1 MSPPL
6 SLRILGVVVCLLG
19 CGKGD
24 KSRPQGGSAQGSSAA
39 AEEPWSTI
47 KLTHDAVIVQSG
59 HRVSVIDA
67 TGHVLVRPQVADPE
81 VLRDAVIG
89 HGVLVW
95 ADGPNRDQLRVI
107 DLASGKERWR
117 AALGGHAEFE
127 VQLGDRQLAVLH
139 EHGAD
144 LFQQADGTRTYH
156 RTGAG
161 YAAASYSSA
170 THLLVDKLGHIEAV
184 DDATGALRWTSK
196 IDVSEDRTPKMWF
209 RDATVV
215 VYEGGRD
222 FRHGEWWY
230 DDGGFIELD
239 LSSGKEVAS
248 GSLTD
253 TAPGKFPIP
262 IGRVLSG
269 GALVASG
276 EKVEKRT
283 VYRLDTVG
291 RILWRSTDWF
301 ADAAYSTAPD
311 FVQVE
316 GPVGAA
322 VLHSVRK
329 PETVLVGFDAE
340 TGHIGFHRP
349 LGEHARFI
357 GPLGDCTLLIDLDH
371 ERKLECIGAS
381 GTVQWARPVIGPN
394 AMAWRPGG
402 HVLLADASPAVLTYF
417 DSHGALLWQT
427 ELPGTEVQ
435 GKVLLAP
442 PGTSGVRTDA
452 WQVSQTYVVLADQR
466 SVHILDLATG
476 KLAEVVP

>member
-1 MSPPL
+1 MSVPA
-6 SLRILGVVVCLLG
+6 SLRIIGVVGCLLG
-19 CGKGD
+19 CSKGE
-24 KSRPQGGSAQGSSAA
+24 KPRPESGSAQGSGAA
-39 AEEPWSTI
+39 ASEPWSVL
-47 KLTHDAVIVQSG
+47 KLTGEAVIVQSG
-59 HRVSVIDA
+59 HRVTLIA
-67 TGHVLVRPQVADPE
+67 PTGHVLARPQVVDPD
-81 VLRDAVIG
+81 VLRDAVID
-89 HGVLVW
+89 HGALAW

-117 AALGGHAEFE
+117 AALDGHADFQ
-127 VQLGDRQLAVLH
+127 VQMGDRQMAVLH

-144 LFQQADGTRTYH
+144 LYQQADGARTYH
-156 RTGAG
+156 RPGAG
-161 YAAASYSSA
+161 YAAANYSGA

-184 DDATGALRWTSK
+184 DDATGTLRWTSE
-196 IDVSEDRTPKMWF
+196 ISFSEGRTPTIWF

-215 VYEGGRD
+215 VYHGGHY
-222 FRHGEWWY
+222 FRGGEWKY
-230 DDGGFIELD
+230 DDGNFVELA
-239 LSSGKEVAS
+239 LSSGKKLAS
-248 GSLTD
+248 GLLTA
-253 TAPGKFPIP
+253 TAPGKFPVE
-262 IGRVLSG
+262 IGLITSG

-283 VYRLDTVG
+283 VYRLDAVG

-311 FVQVE
+311 FVQVD

-322 VLHSVRK
+322 VLHSLRK
-329 PETVLVGFDAE
+329 PEAVLVGFDAN

-381 GTVQWARPVIGPN
+381 GAVQWARPVIGPN
-394 AMAWRPGG
+394 AMAWRLSG

-427 ELPGTEVQ
+427 ALPGTEVQ

-452 WQVSQTYVVLADQR
+452 WQVSQTYVVLPDQR